1 MEVGNYFRKL
11 FNNSIR
17 NGIYVINSNYYGPD
31 IFLGCTKENE
41 EYEKFRIKQDK
52 EYISSMDQMLNK
64 YLKESK

>member
-31 IFLGCTKENE
+31 IFLGCTKEND
-41 EYEKFRIKQDK
+41 EYEKLIHENFI
-52 EYISSMDQMLNK
+52 
-64 YLKESK
+64 